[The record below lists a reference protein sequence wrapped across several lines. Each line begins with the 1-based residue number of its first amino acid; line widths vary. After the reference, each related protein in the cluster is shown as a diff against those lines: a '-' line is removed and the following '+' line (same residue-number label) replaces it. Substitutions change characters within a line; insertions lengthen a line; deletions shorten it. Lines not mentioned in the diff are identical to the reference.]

1 MSNMIPAL
9 KPLSFPLAGSNLIE
23 ASAGTGKTFTIAAL
37 YVRLILGHGG
47 DQAFMKGKALTPPEI
62 LVVTFTDAATQEL
75 RDRIR
80 ARLSEAADYFRAEPA
95 SIEPKKPGEDLL
107 YDLRGDY
114 EPSQWSACA
123 RKLQLASEW
132 MDEAAVSTIHGW
144 CNRML
149 REHAFDSQSLFTL
162 NLETDQSEL
171 FSEVVRDYWRNHF
184 YELGGEDMLQVL
196 GFWAEPGKLEAA
208 VKKLVEHG
216 ELLSAGLVPQQHL
229 QITREEKQAKLA
241 ELKRPWPQW
250 TLEINALLDEA
261 KKQKLFD
268 GRKLRSDWYDAWLG
282 TIQTWANDPTL
293 ESLGLSDSAWH
304 RLTSEG
310 MAEVWKDD
318 NPPKHDA
325 FEAIASLKQVL
336 AELPSPEQGILC
348 HAARWIAD
356 AFNSAQKQR
365 AQMGFNDLL
374 TGLEAALYG
383 EYGGRLAN
391 TIRRQFPVALIDEFQ
406 DTDPVQY
413 RIFERVYQIA
423 ENRDDCALI
432 LIGDPKQAIYAFRG
446 ADIYTYLKAREAV
459 QNRFYTLDTN
469 YRSTQSMVDAANHCF
484 EFSEML
490 EEGAGA
496 FLFRRDNHN
505 PVPFQPVKA
514 NGRKDYFV
522 AEGRPIPALT
532 AAVLTSD
539 ETLSKTAY
547 LAQMAE
553 ICATQIVDWLNLGQ
567 LQNAGFL
574 DDKGNLAAVKPSD
587 IAILVNNGSEAAHIR
602 QALSRRGVRSVYL
615 SDKNSVYASPQAMEI
630 QRWLSAC
637 AEPDNDSLVRAAL
650 STPTL
655 SLSFAELD
663 QLNQDEDVWEG
674 WVIQF
679 KAYRE
684 IWQRQGVLPLLRNM
698 LFDFGCIERLLQSPT
713 DSSGVSGERVL
724 TDLLHL
730 AELLQQAS
738 YTLEGEHALIRF
750 LAEQR
755 AAPAN
760 DSDTQKVRLESD
772 ADLVKVITIHKSKGL
787 EYPLV
792 FLPFICAA
800 RLVKSKDRPLKW
812 HDEDGELQI
821 GLEASAEVLQL
832 AERDRLG
839 EDIRK
844 VYVALTRARYLTWL
858 GIAALEE
865 ASASAIGHLLGIGD
879 TSADQL
885 LTKMQ
890 AFADQKHFISVSSEL
905 RVNDNQFTP
914 IAEPA
919 VVAEALLPK
928 RAAREHWWISSYSGL
943 HTESHAAAAVTDD
956 TPQAENLQ
964 EDLRETLPVSRSEQ
978 APQGPRHRFPKGAEA
993 GTFLH
998 ELLEWVA
1005 NQGFETVLE
1014 TPSALQ
1020 ETISRRCQ
1028 ARHWE
1033 VWAESLHDWVLALL
1047 QTALPITTTDL
1058 EVPTSIALKDLPSYK
1073 PEMEFWF
1080 ETHHVDLERLDAAV
1094 TSYTLEGRP
1103 RPKLA
1108 AVTLNGL
1115 LKGFMDLVFEYQGR
1129 YYVADYKSNWLGHHD
1144 DSYSQANMD
1153 EAIRNHR
1160 YDLQYSIY
1168 LFALHRLLKS
1178 RLPHYDY
1185 DKHVGGAIYL
1195 FMRGIMANSAGVHFE
1210 RPSRALMEKLDQL
1223 FKGVH
1228 GGVA

>member
-1 MSNMIPAL
+1 MSHRIPAL
-9 KPLSFPLAGSNLIE
+9 KPLSFPLTGSHLIE

-47 DQAFMKGKALTPPEI
+47 EQAFINDRALTPPEI

-80 ARLSEAADYFRAEPA
+80 ARLSEAADYFRADPA
-95 SIEPKKPGEDLL
+95 SIEPKQPGEDLL
-107 YDLRGDY
+107 YDLRDDY
-114 EPSQWSACA
+114 EPSQWPACA

-149 REHAFDSQSLFTL
+149 REHAFDSQSLFTQ

-171 FSEVVRDYWRNHF
+171 FSEAVRDYWRNHF
-184 YELGGEDMLQVL
+184 YGLAAEDMQQVQV
-196 GFWAEPGKLEAA
+196 FWAEPSLLEAA
-208 VKKLVEHG
+208 VKKLVEHVD
-216 ELLSAGLVPQQHL
+216 LLPDSLAPQQQL
-229 QITREEKQAKLA
+229 QKNKEEKHIILR
-241 ELKRPWPQW
+241 ELKAPWSVW
-250 TLEINALLDEA
+250 IEEIR
-261 KKQKLFD
+261 QLFD
-268 GRKLRSDWYDAWLG
+268 DGKNKKLIDGKKLQARWYEPWFSS
-282 TIQTWANDPTL
+282 IHTWANTPSQETL
-293 ESLGLSDSAWH
+293 NIGTGWH
-304 RLTSEG
+304 RLSSEG
-310 MAEVWKDD
+310 IKEVWKDG
-318 NPPKHDA
+318 NPPEHKA
-325 FEAIASLKQVL
+325 FEVIASLRQAL

-356 AFNSAQKQR
+356 AFNAAQKRR

-374 TGLEAALYG
+374 TGLEAALAG
-383 EYGGRLAN
+383 EHGECLAN

-446 ADIYTYLKAREAV
+446 ADIYTYLQAREAV
-459 QNRFYTLDTN
+459 QKRLYTLDTN
-469 YRSTQSMVDAANHCF
+469 YRSTQAMVDAANHCF
-484 EFSEML
+484 EFSEMV
-490 EEGAGA
+490 EEGVGA
-496 FLFRRDNHN
+496 FLFRRGDHN
-505 PVPFQPVKA
+505 PVPFQAVKA
-514 NGRKDYFV
+514 NGRKDSFV
-522 AEGRPIPALT
+522 AHGQTIPALT

-539 ETLSKTAY
+539 EALSKTAY

-567 LQNAGFL
+567 RQKAGFL
-574 DDKGNLAAVKPSD
+574 DDKGNLVAVKPGD
-587 IAILVNNGSEAAHIR
+587 IAILVNNGNEAAHIR

-615 SDKNSVYASPQAMEI
+615 SDKDSVYATPQAMEI

-637 AEPDNDSLVRAAL
+637 AEPDNDSLLRAAL

-655 SLSFAELD
+655 GLSFAELD
-663 QLNQDEDVWEG
+663 KLNQDEDVWES

-684 IWQRQGVLPLLRNM
+684 IWQRQGVLPLLRNL

-713 DSSGVSGERVL
+713 DFRGVSGERVL

-738 YTLEGEHALIRF
+738 YALEGEHALIRF

-760 DSDTQKVRLESD
+760 DSDAQKVRLESD

-792 FLPFICAA
+792 FLPFICAT
-800 RLVKSKDRPLKW
+800 RQVKSKDRPLKW
-812 HDEDGELQI
+812 HGEDGELQI
-821 GLEASAEVLQL
+821 GLEASGEILQW
-832 AERDRLG
+832 ADHDRLG
-839 EDIRK
+839 EDARK
-844 VYVALTRARYLTWL
+844 VYVALTRARYITWM
-858 GIAALEE
+858 GIAALDE

-879 TSADQL
+879 TPADQL
-885 LTKMQ
+885 LTQIQ
-890 AFADQKHFISVSSEL
+890 AFADQKSFIAISAEL
-905 RVNDNQFTP
+905 SVNDDPFTP
-914 IAEPA
+914 AIQPA
-919 VVAEALLPK
+919 VVAEARLPK
-928 RAAREHWWISSYSGL
+928 RAAREPWWISSYSGL
-943 HTESHAAAAVTDD
+943 RNKMQGAAAVTDD

-964 EDLRETLPVSRSEQ
+964 EDLRETLPLGQSEQ
-978 APQGPRHRFPKGAEA
+978 APRDPSHRFPKGAEA

-998 ELLEWVA
+998 ELLEWAA
-1005 NQGFETVLE
+1005 NQGFQTVLE
-1014 TPSALQ
+1014 NPSALR
-1020 ETISRRCQ
+1020 ETIARRCQ
-1028 ARHWE
+1028 SRHWE
-1033 VWAESLHDWVLALL
+1033 AWIEPLRDWILTLL
-1047 QTALPITTTDL
+1047 QTALPISTADP
-1058 EVPTSIALKDLPSYK
+1058 EEPTSIALKDLPSYK

-1080 ETHHVDLERLDAAV
+1080 ETHHVDLEQLDAAV
-1094 TSYTLEGRP
+1094 TSSTLGGRQ

-1108 AVTLNGL
+1108 AANLNGL

-1144 DSYSQANMD
+1144 DSYNQANMD
-1153 EAIRNHR
+1153 EAIRHHR

-1178 RLPHYDY
+1178 RLPDYDY
-1185 DKHVGGAIYL
+1185 DQHVGGAVYL
-1195 FMRGIMANSAGVHFE
+1195 FIRGIQANSAGVHFE
-1210 RPSRALMEKLDQL
+1210 RPPKALMEKLDQL
-1223 FKGVH
+1223 FKVVQ